1 MLTITDI
8 SGNNEALTGYRGL
21 QRKRNVSGEKTLA
34 FLLLPT
40 YKNEHSFP
48 MVQEESVIEFNG
60 DTYRIKQVS
69 EKPRGQ
75 TYTKEVVAI
84 HTLFDL
90 IDEHI
95 YESRTESMTFQAF
108 LQFVFA
114 GTSYTWDIVDTFYA
128 QDWEGFGDDNR
139 LALFQEGLS
148 RYGAE
153 FTLSGTHFTFKQKIG
168 SATDFQF
175 RYNYNVKSITKD
187 VNTNNLSTYIKGY
200 GKQNDDGTYVVQ
212 SEYTSPNAS
221 IFGIRHAKPV
231 KDERYTTV
239 EGLNERLMSE
249 IRDTPEMS
257 ITLDFVDLRKAG
269 FPYDVPNEGDDVF
282 LLYEPMGIDVETR
295 IMEITE
301 EFTETSDYPLK
312 TAVTLANFRNNMTDQ
327 LIEFSRTQKTVT
339 GVMNGS
345 RKIPYNALD
354 DAVKRATAALQ
365 SAETELEFENGI
377 IARDKNN
384 PNFLV
389 LFNSN
394 GIGISRDG
402 GQTFKEAL
410 TSDGFVASAGVIG
423 QFAANSIQIGPDTTF
438 EDGYNPSEIIVAS
451 KNMIQNS
458 GNFENTN
465 DWTYNGGTTLEVVED
480 NGRNILHCRGSIAG
494 SGIGFLKPNTEYI
507 FSAELYFNRPIDITY
522 NSPLHF
528 WVSDG
533 ANHHIGLESAELI
546 STINPIP
553 AWSWHTIAIKI
564 KTKASL
570 PAGVFFKPFIY
581 DPIQIGP
588 NEEYWVRSFMFA
600 EGNKLAT
607 WSPAIESIENMV
619 VGEATKVR
627 NDLRMS
633 APLPTQLFMDQNG
646 ITAHANGDPN
656 KYARLDYRG
665 LFVKNGAI
673 QIERPDGY
681 QVIQD
686 GILRNSFAIQGSEP
700 PFQTDAVQKVG
711 QFYMTQSAGRFENIQ
726 RFTFKHDS
734 RYVRII
740 ANMYVLGNTQVGN
753 VGNMAFD
760 VVTDDESTSITS
772 AVVTETGGPLFEG
785 FQGYRK
791 DILLDL
797 GVPTGNLYVM
807 YWRMWNSV
815 VDWYTYG
822 SVRYIVQEG

>member
-1 MLTITDI
+1 LLTITDI
-8 SGNNEALTGYRGL
+8 GGNAEALTGYRGL
-21 QRKRNVSGEKTLA
+21 QRKRNINGEKTLA
-34 FLLLPT
+34 FLVLPT
-40 YKNEHSFP
+40 PQNAHSYP
-48 MVQEESVIEFNG
+48 MVSEESVVEFDG
-60 DTYRIKQVS
+60 EPYRIKQLA
-69 EKPRGQ
+69 EKSRGT
-75 TYTKEVVAI
+75 TYYKEVVAV
-84 HTLFDL
+84 HTFFDL
-90 IDEHI
+90 IDEHV
-95 YESRTESMTFQAF
+95 YALHTGSMTFQAA
-108 LQFVFA
+108 LQFVLG
-114 GTSYTWDIVDTFYA
+114 GTEYTWSIVDTFYA
-128 QDWEGFGDDNR
+128 QDFENFGDENR
-139 LALFQEGLS
+139 LALFQTLLV

-153 FTLSGTHFTFKQKIG
+153 FTLNGTHITFRERIG
-168 SATDFQF
+168 NATDFQF
-175 RYNYNVKSITKD
+175 RYNYNVKTITRD
-187 VNTNNLSTYIKGY
+187 VKTSNLSTYIKGF
-200 GKQNDDGTYVVQ
+200 GKQNDDGTYVVE
-212 SEYTSPNAS
+212 SEYTSPNATV
-221 IFGIRHAKPV
+221 FGLRHAKPV
-231 KDERYTTV
+231 RDERYTTL
-239 EGLNERLMSE
+239 EGLNARLQAE
-249 IRDTPEMS
+249 LIDVPEVS
-257 ITLDFVDLRKAG
+257 ITIDFADLRRAG
-269 FPYDVPNEGDDVF
+269 FPFDVPTEGDDVF
-282 LLYEPMGIDVETR
+282 LIYEPIGIDVEAR
-295 IMEITE
+295 LVDIDE
-301 EFTETSDYPLK
+301 EFTEGSDLPIK
-312 TAVTLANFRNNMTDQ
+312 TIVTLGNIRDSIVDRWANVEKQ
-327 LIEFSRTQKTVT
+327 V
-339 GVMNGS
+339 NGIIGGDG
-345 RKIPYNALD
+345 KVKYNVLD
-354 DAVKRATAALQ
+354 AAVKRATEALQ
-365 SAETELEFENGI
+365 RAETELEFENGI
-377 IARDKNN
+377 IARSKIN
-384 PNFLV
+384 PNHLV
-389 LFNSN
+389 LLNSA
-394 GIGISRDG
+394 GVGISSDG
-402 GQTFKEAL
+402 GQTFREAI
-410 TSDGFVASAGVIG
+410 TADGFVLSAGAIG
-423 QFAANSIQIGPDTTF
+423 QLAANNIRIGPETTF
-438 EDGYNPSEIIVAS
+438 DEGYNPQEIIVAS

-507 FSAELYFNRPIDITY
+507 FSAELYFNKPIDVTY

-533 ANHHIGLESAELI
+533 VNHHIGLESAELI
-546 STINPIP
+546 STINSIP
-553 AWSWHTIAIKI
+553 AWGWHTIAIKI

-570 PAGVFFKPFIY
+570 PAGVFFKPFVY
-581 DPIQIGP
+581 DPTQIGP

-607 WSPAIESIENMV
+607 WSPAVESIENMV

-627 NDLRMS
+627 NDLRLS

-646 ITAHANGDPN
+646 ISAHANGDPN

-665 LFVKNGAI
+665 LFIKQGAI

-740 ANMYVLGNTQVGN
+740 ANMYALGNAQAGN
-753 VGNMAFD
+753 IGNMAFD
-760 VVTDDESTSITS
+760 VVTDDETTSITS
-772 AVVTETGGPLFEG
+772 AVVTETGGPLLEG